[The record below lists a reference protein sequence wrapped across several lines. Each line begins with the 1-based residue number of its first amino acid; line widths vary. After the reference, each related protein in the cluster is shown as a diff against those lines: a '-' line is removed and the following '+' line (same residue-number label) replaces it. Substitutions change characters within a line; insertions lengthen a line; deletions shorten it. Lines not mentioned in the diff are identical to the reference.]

1 MGSRVVIVGGDAAG
15 MTAASDLVKE
25 VGPDHEVVVIERGQ
39 HTSYSACGLPYW
51 VAGDVTSSDHLIAR
65 TPAEHRAN
73 GIDLRLGVTAT
84 GLDADRRVVVT
95 TEGDLGYDYLLLA
108 TGAEPQRPDVPGA
121 HAEGITAITTI
132 PQGEELL
139 RQIERHPEKVVVAG
153 SGFIGVEM
161 AEVCARLGLDTTMVS
176 SSPHP
181 LDQLEPALGQR
192 IADAMAAQQIGLRL
206 GTRLTGFRTERGRVT
221 GVELDDRTVLDAD
234 LVILGLGVRPRSA
247 LAEQAGLRLGPKS
260 AIVVDAH
267 QCADRERR
275 IWAAGDCSAVR
286 DRQTGRLL
294 HVPLG
299 DHANKQGMVAA
310 SDIAAQILGSEPA
323 WAFPGV
329 VQTFITRFCDLEI
342 ARTGLSR
349 AQADDLGWDTVS
361 VAIDTTTTA
370 GYYPAAEPM
379 TVWMLADRATRR
391 VRGVQIVGGRT
402 AGLRIDTAAT
412 AITAG
417 LRVDDLIMLDLAY
430 APPFSS
436 VWSPLHVAA
445 RALHKLL

>member
-25 VGPDHEVVVIERGQ
+25 VGSEHEIVVIERGH

-51 VAGDVTSSDHLIAR
+51 VAGDVKSCDDLIAR
-65 TPAEHRAN
+65 TPAEHREN

-84 GLDADRRVVVT
+84 GLDADRRVLVT
-95 TEGDLGYDYLLLA
+95 TEGDVAYDYLLIA
-108 TGAEPQRPDVPGA
+108 TGAEPVRPDVPGA
-121 HAEGITAITTI
+121 HAEGIAPITTI

-139 RQIERHPEKVVVAG
+139 RQLEREPEKVVIAG

-161 AEVCARLGLDTTMVS
+161 AEVCVRLGLDTTVVS
-176 SSPHP
+176 SSQYP

-192 IADAMAAQQIGLRL
+192 IADEMASQQIGLRL
-206 GTRLTGFRTERGRVT
+206 GTRLTGFRTEAGRVT
-221 GVELDDRTVLDAD
+221 GAELDDHTVLDAD
-234 LVILGLGVRPRSA
+234 LVILGLGVQPRSD
-247 LAEQAGLRLGPKS
+247 LAAQAGLTLGPKG

-286 DRQTGRLL
+286 DRQTGKLL

-310 SDIAAQILGSEPA
+310 SDIEAQILGGEPA

-370 GYYPAAEPM
+370 GYFPTAEPM
-379 TVWMLADRATRR
+379 TVWMLADRDTRR
-391 VRGVQIVGGRT
+391 VRGVQIVGGST

-417 LRVDDLIMLDLAY
+417 LRVDDLIMLDLGY
-430 APPFSS
+430 APPFSA

-445 RALHKLL
+445 RALYKLL